1 MKRMRPLFAPAAV
14 AACLLL
20 AGCTTPR
27 GPVPDLPA
35 RVSAETALSLW
46 NEDAPARAAL
56 VAYVEAVADPDG
68 PDFIPPEDRVAVFD
82 LDGTLFCETYPNYFD
97 YMLLVHRVSEDPDY
111 RDEAGAF
118 ERETVRKILERPR
131 AGSRSP

>member
-1 MKRMRPLFAPAAV
+1 VGSTTRTRGLPPACGCI
-14 AACLLL
+14 AA
-20 AGCTTPR
+20 AAKPG
-27 GPVPDLPA
+27 
-35 RVSAETALSLW
+35 SAALSLW
-46 NEDAPARAAL
+46 RDAAPARAAL
-56 VAYVEAVADPDG
+56 VAYVEAVADPNG
-68 PDFIPPEDRVAVFD
+68 PDFIPPEDRVAVFN